1 VTDSG
6 LPDWAPDLD
15 EVGALLRARTKDD
28 VGQELGT
35 FTEAT
40 RPTDENVLELI
51 RQACDDVLGLF
62 TVEDVPASSQTMC
75 RRAAALRTAL
85 SIEISYFP
93 EQGNDNSPYLQLRQI
108 SDAAIQQVIKRAV
121 WLDAFDEDPLPEP
134 RR

>member
-6 LPDWAPDLD
+6 LPDWAPDLT

-28 VGQELGT
+28 VGNELGT

-62 TVEDVPASSQTMC
+62 TVEDVPASSQVMC

-121 WLDAFDEDPLPEP
+121 WLDAFDEDPPPVP